1 VTVGPVT
8 TGSVRPDASFVAV
21 VLAAGLGKRMGSDLP
36 KVLHRALGRPL
47 LHHVL
52 GHVEPLRPA
61 RTVVVVGHR
70 APLVMESLA
79 GRPVRFATQVPQLGT
94 GHAVQIAWDEIE
106 PPTGEE
112 GALAATVLV
121 LAGDMPLVRRE
132 TLRGLLARH
141 LREGNDV
148 TFLSGVL
155 EDPSGYGRVIRGAGG
170 SFLRIV
176 EERDATME
184 ERSVR
189 EVNSGVYCFSRAK
202 LKEALRFLRADNRQS
217 EYYLTDTLSFLRDRG
232 GRVGVEQAPDPR
244 ELFGVNTPEQLAMVE
259 AVLREWGE
267 G

>member
-1 VTVGPVT
+1 MSGGTTPPGP
-8 TGSVRPDASFVAV
+8 PFIAV

-52 GHVEPLRPA
+52 GHVEPLYPA
-61 RTVVVVGHR
+61 RTVVVVGHC
-70 APLVMESLA
+70 APLVQESLA

-94 GHAVQIAWDEIE
+94 GHAIQVAWHEIE
-106 PPTGEE
+106 PPAGEE
-112 GALAATVLV
+112 GAGATTVLV

-132 TLRGLLARH
+132 TLRALLEHHARD
-141 LREGNDV
+141 GNDV

-155 EDPSGYGRVIRGAGG
+155 EDPTGYGRVIRGAGG
-170 SFLRIV
+170 SFRRIV
-176 EERDATME
+176 EEKDASRE
-184 ERSVR
+184 ERAVR
-189 EVNSGVYCFSRAK
+189 EVNSGVYCFSRGK

-217 EYYLTDTLSFLRDRG
+217 EYYLTDTLSFLRNRG
-232 GRVGVEQAPDPR
+232 GRVGVEQAADPR

-259 AVLREWGE
+259 AVLQEWGE